1 VYEVLGLTDD
11 ASCGACT
18 FASRFTLGAAAT
30 QGTGCDSGEGRTG
43 ASLAYGQGPSAKEVG
58 ATVSFGETAGAWTEV
73 GTSELVG
80 DVWSFLDFA
89 GGAAAK

>member
-1 VYEVLGLTDD
+1 
-11 ASCGACT
+11 
-18 FASRFTLGAAAT
+18 
-30 QGTGCDSGEGRTG
+30 
-43 ASLAYGQGPSAKEVG
+43 LAYGQGPSAKEVG